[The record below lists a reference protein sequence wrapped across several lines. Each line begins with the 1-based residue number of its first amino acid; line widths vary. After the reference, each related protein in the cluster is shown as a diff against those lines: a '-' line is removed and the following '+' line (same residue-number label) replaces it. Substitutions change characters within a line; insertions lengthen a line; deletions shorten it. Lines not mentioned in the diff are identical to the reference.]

1 MPGNV
6 ETNPVCCCT
15 IIHQDVVNQVKE
27 GLLSDSSLGE
37 MAELFKCLS
46 DPTRLKV
53 VYALLEAEM
62 CVCDIGALLEM
73 STPAISHHLKVLRQL
88 KLVTFRRS
96 GKIVYYTIADEHISP
111 ILSQALAH
119 IKESDNG

>member
-1 MPGNV
+1 MPDKL
-6 ETNPVCCCT
+6 ETSPVCCCT
-15 IIHQDVVNQVKE
+15 IIHQDVVDQVKE
-27 GLLSDSSLGE
+27 GLLPDSSLGE
-37 MAELFKCLS
+37 MAELFKCLG
-46 DPTRLKV
+46 DPTRLKI
-53 VYALLEAEM
+53 VYALLAAEM

-119 IKESDNG
+119 IKESGNG

>member
-1 MPGNV
+1 M
-6 ETNPVCCCT
+6 
-15 IIHQDVVNQVKE
+15 
-27 GLLSDSSLGE
+27 
-37 MAELFKCLS
+37 
-46 DPTRLKV
+46 R
-53 VYALLEAEM
+53 
-62 CVCDIGALLEM
+62 LLEM

>member
-1 MPGNV
+1 MTRKNDDLCEVQHTHPEKIQIAKLHEVDDTTSLHLAEIFKVLGDQ
-6 ETNPVCCCT
+6 TR
-15 IIHQDVVNQVKE
+15 IK
-27 GLLSDSSLGE
+27 LLSLLYSSE
-37 MAELFKCLS
+37 
-46 DPTRLKV
+46 
-53 VYALLEAEM
+53 EM